1 MVNIGNM
8 EILQIIN
15 SVAREKN
22 LPKEVLLSA
31 MEQAVQVAGRRKY
44 GNEHNT
50 KAKIDKKNG
59 NISLFRVLDVVDDVE
74 NYFTQISLNDALEK
88 KIDAKIGD
96 EIYELLPPIDLG
108 RVAAGAAKQVI
119 IQRISEAE
127 REKQYE
133 DFKDKK
139 GEILNG
145 TVKRIEFNSIII
157 DLGGRAEAVIK
168 KEQLI
173 RGESFKVNDRI
184 KAYVQDVRLSSK
196 GPQIFLSRTDD
207 RMLIKLFELEIPEIY
222 DNVIELRAIARDPG
236 SKAKVAVFA
245 SDSSVDPIGSCVGIR
260 GNRVR
265 AISNELNGEK
275 IDVILWS
282 KNIAQFIMNA
292 LAPAGITKIVIYEDK
307 HTVDVVVSQDN
318 LSLAIGRRGQNVRLA
333 SKLTAWNINIMTEDQ
348 ESKRRN
354 DEFSSATRLF
364 IEALDVEEVIAQL
377 LSAQGF
383 TSLEQL
389 ASSKIE
395 TLINIEGF
403 EEELATEIRERAIN
417 YINARNEEIIIKLES
432 LGVEQELIDVLNLQP
447 EFILKLSEYGIKT
460 IEDLGELTVNEFKS
474 LVPNSNMMDD
484 DIALLIR
491 TARTPAGSP
500 MSTN

>member
-1 MVNIGNM
+1 MINIGNI
-8 EILQIIN
+8 EILQIID

-22 LPKEVLLSA
+22 LPKEALLSA
-31 MEQAVQVAGRRKY
+31 MEQAVQIAGRRKY
-44 GNEHNT
+44 GNEHNI
-50 KAKIDKKNG
+50 KAEIDRKNG
-59 NISLFRVLDVVDDVE
+59 NINLFRILDVVDDVE
-74 NYFTQISLNDALEK
+74 NYFTQISLKDAVEK
-88 KIDAKIGD
+88 KVDAKIGD
-96 EIYELLPPIDLG
+96 EIYEFLPPIDLG
-108 RVAAGAAKQVI
+108 RVAAQAAKQII
-119 IQRISEAE
+119 IQRVGEVE

-145 TVKRIEFNSIII
+145 TVKRVEFNNIIV
-157 DLGGRAEAVIK
+157 DLGGRAEAMIK

-207 RMLIKLFELEIPEIY
+207 QMLIKLFELEIPEIY
-222 DNVIELRAIARDPG
+222 DNIIELRAIARDPG

-260 GNRVR
+260 GNRIK
-265 AISNELNGEK
+265 AITNELNGEK

-292 LAPAGITKIVIYEDK
+292 LAPAEIAKIVIDEDK
-307 HTVDVVVSQDN
+307 NIVDVVVSQDN

-333 SKLTAWNINIMTEDQ
+333 SKLTGWNINVMTEDQ

-354 DEFSSATRLF
+354 DEFCSATELF
-364 IEALDVEEVIAQL
+364 METLDVEEVIAQL
-377 LSAQGF
+377 LSAQSF

-395 TLINIEGF
+395 TLMNIEGF

-417 YINARNEEIIIKLES
+417 YVNAKNEKIIIKLEA
-432 LGVEQELIDVLNLQP
+432 LGVEQELIDVLDLQP
-447 EFILKLSEYGIKT
+447 EFILKLAEYGVKT

-474 LVPNSNMMDD
+474 LAPNSNMVDD
-484 DIALLIR
+484 DIELLIR
-491 TARTPAGSP
+491 TARTREDE
-500 MSTN
+500 

>member
-1 MVNIGNM
+1 MVNIGNI
-8 EILQIIN
+8 EILQIID
-15 SVAREKN
+15 SVAREKS
-22 LPKEVLLSA
+22 LPKEALLSA
-31 MEQAVQVAGRRKY
+31 MEQAVQIAGRRKY
-44 GNEHNT
+44 GNEHNI
-50 KAKIDKKNG
+50 KAEIDRKNG
-59 NISLFRVLDVVDDVE
+59 NISLFRILDVVDDVE
-74 NYFTQISLNDALEK
+74 NYFTQISLKDAVEK
-88 KIDAKIGD
+88 KADAKIGD
-96 EIYELLPPIDLG
+96 EIYEFLPPIDLG
-108 RVAAGAAKQVI
+108 RVAAQAAKQII
-119 IQRISEAE
+119 IQRVGEAE

-145 TVKRIEFNSIII
+145 TVKRVEFNNIIV
-157 DLGGRAEAVIK
+157 DLGGRAEAMIK

-207 RMLIKLFELEIPEIY
+207 QMLVKLFELEIPEIY
-222 DNVIELRAIARDPG
+222 DNIIELRAIARDPG

-260 GNRVR
+260 GNRIK
-265 AISNELNGEK
+265 AITNELNGEK

-292 LAPAGITKIVIYEDK
+292 LAPAEIAKIVIDEDK
-307 HTVDVVVSQDN
+307 NIVDVVVSQDN

-333 SKLTAWNINIMTEDQ
+333 SKLTGWNINIMTEDQ

-354 DEFSSATRLF
+354 DEFCSATELF
-364 IEALDVEEVIAQL
+364 METLDVEEVIAQL

-395 TLINIEGF
+395 TLMNIEGF

-417 YINARNEEIIIKLES
+417 YVNAKNEKIIIKLEA
-432 LGVEQELIDVLNLQP
+432 LGVEQELIDVLDLQP
-447 EFILKLSEYGIKT
+447 EFILKLAEYGVKT

-474 LVPNSNMMDD
+474 LVPNSNMVDD
-484 DIALLIR
+484 DIELLIR
-491 TARTPAGSP
+491 TARTREDE
-500 MSTN
+500 

>member
-1 MVNIGNM
+1 MINIGNI
-8 EILQIIN
+8 EILQIID

-22 LPKEVLLSA
+22 LPKEALLSA
-31 MEQAVQVAGRRKY
+31 MEQAVQIAGRRKY
-44 GNEHNT
+44 GNEHNI
-50 KAKIDKKNG
+50 KAEIDRKNG
-59 NISLFRVLDVVDDVE
+59 NINLFRILDVVDDVE
-74 NYFTQISLNDALEK
+74 NYFTQISLKDAVEK
-88 KIDAKIGD
+88 KVDAKIGD
-96 EIYELLPPIDLG
+96 EIYEFLPPIDLG
-108 RVAAGAAKQVI
+108 RVAAQAAKQII
-119 IQRISEAE
+119 IQRVGEVE

-145 TVKRIEFNSIII
+145 TVKRVEFNNIIV
-157 DLGGRAEAVIK
+157 DLGGRAEAMIK

-207 RMLIKLFELEIPEIY
+207 QMLIKLFELEIPEIY
-222 DNVIELRAIARDPG
+222 DNIIELRAIARDPG

-260 GNRVR
+260 GNRIK
-265 AISNELNGEK
+265 AITNELNGEK

-292 LAPAGITKIVIYEDK
+292 LAPAEIAKIVIDEDK
-307 HTVDVVVSQDN
+307 NIVDVVVSQDN

-333 SKLTAWNINIMTEDQ
+333 SKLTGWNINVMTEDQ

-354 DEFSSATRLF
+354 DEFCSATELF
-364 IEALDVEEVIAQL
+364 METLDVEEVIAQL
-377 LSAQGF
+377 LSAQSF

-395 TLINIEGF
+395 TLMNIEGF

-417 YINARNEEIIIKLES
+417 YVNAKNEKIIIKLEA
-432 LGVEQELIDVLNLQP
+432 LGVEQELIDVLDLQP
-447 EFILKLSEYGIKT
+447 EFILKLAEYGVKT

-474 LVPNSNMMDD
+474 LAPNSNMVDD
-484 DIALLIR
+484 DIELLIR
-491 TARTPAGSP
+491 TALTREDE
-500 MSTN
+500 

>member
-1 MVNIGNM
+1 MINIGNI
-8 EILQIIN
+8 EILQIID

-22 LPKEVLLSA
+22 LPKEALLSA
-31 MEQAVQVAGRRKY
+31 MEQAIQIVGRRKY
-44 GNEHNT
+44 GNEHNI
-50 KAKIDKKNG
+50 KAEIDRKNG
-59 NISLFRVLDVVDDVE
+59 NINLFRILDVVDDVE
-74 NYFTQISLNDALEK
+74 NYFTQISLKDAVEK
-88 KIDAKIGD
+88 KADAKIGD
-96 EIYELLPPIDLG
+96 ELYEFLPPIDLG
-108 RVAAGAAKQVI
+108 RVAAKAAKQII
-119 IQRISEAE
+119 IQRVGEVE

-145 TVKRIEFNSIII
+145 TVKRVEFNNIIV
-157 DLGGRAEAVIK
+157 DLGGRAEAMIK

-207 RMLIKLFELEIPEIY
+207 QMLIKLFELEIPEIY
-222 DNVIELRAIARDPG
+222 DNIIELQAIARDPG

-260 GNRVR
+260 GNRIK
-265 AISNELNGEK
+265 AITNELNGEK

-292 LAPAGITKIVIYEDK
+292 LAPAEIAKIVIDEDK
-307 HTVDVVVSQDN
+307 NIVDVVVSQDN

-333 SKLTAWNINIMTEDQ
+333 SKLTGWNINVMTEDQ

-354 DEFSSATRLF
+354 DEFCSATELF
-364 IEALDVEEVIAQL
+364 METLDVEEVIAQL
-377 LSAQGF
+377 LYAQSF

-395 TLINIEGF
+395 TLMNIEGF

-417 YINARNEEIIIKLES
+417 YVNAKNEKIIIKLEA
-432 LGVEQELIDVLNLQP
+432 LGVEQELIDVLDLQP
-447 EFILKLSEYGIKT
+447 EFILKLAEYGVKT
-460 IEDLGELTVNEFKS
+460 IEDLGELKVNEFKS
-474 LVPNSNMMDD
+474 LAPNSNMVDD
-484 DIALLIR
+484 DIELLIH
-491 TARTPAGSP
+491 TARTREDE
-500 MSTN
+500 

>member
-1 MVNIGNM
+1 MINIGNI
-8 EILQIIN
+8 EILQIID

-22 LPKEVLLSA
+22 LPKEALLSA
-31 MEQAVQVAGRRKY
+31 MEQAVQIAGRRKY
-44 GNEHNT
+44 GNEHNI
-50 KAKIDKKNG
+50 KAEIDRKNG
-59 NISLFRVLDVVDDVE
+59 NINLFRILDVVDDVE
-74 NYFTQISLNDALEK
+74 NYFTQISLKDAVEK
-88 KIDAKIGD
+88 KVDAKIGD
-96 EIYELLPPIDLG
+96 EIYEFLPPIDLG
-108 RVAAGAAKQVI
+108 RVAAQAAKQII
-119 IQRISEAE
+119 IQRVGEVE

-139 GEILNG
+139 GEILTG
-145 TVKRIEFNSIII
+145 TVKRVEFNNIIV
-157 DLGGRAEAVIK
+157 DLGGRAEAMIK

-207 RMLIKLFELEIPEIY
+207 QMLIKLFELEIPEIY
-222 DNVIELRAIARDPG
+222 DNIIELRAIARDPG

-260 GNRVR
+260 GNRIK
-265 AISNELNGEK
+265 AITNELNGEK

-292 LAPAGITKIVIYEDK
+292 LAPAEIAKIVIDEDK
-307 HTVDVVVSQDN
+307 NIVDVVVSQDN

-333 SKLTAWNINIMTEDQ
+333 SKLTGWNINVMTEEQ

-354 DEFSSATRLF
+354 DEFCSATELF
-364 IEALDVEEVIAQL
+364 METLDVEEVIAQL
-377 LSAQGF
+377 LSAQSF

-395 TLINIEGF
+395 TLMNIEGF
-403 EEELATEIRERAIN
+403 EEELAIEIRERAIN
-417 YINARNEEIIIKLES
+417 YVNAKNEKIIIKLEA
-432 LGVEQELIDVLNLQP
+432 LGVEQELIDVLDLQP
-447 EFILKLSEYGIKT
+447 EFILKLAEYGVKT
-460 IEDLGELTVNEFKS
+460 IEDLGELKVNEFKS
-474 LVPNSNMMDD
+474 LAPNSNMVDD
-484 DIALLIR
+484 DIELLIR
-491 TARTPAGSP
+491 TARTREDE
-500 MSTN
+500 

>member
-1 MVNIGNM
+1 MINIGNI
-8 EILQIIN
+8 EILQIID

-22 LPKEVLLSA
+22 LPKEALLSA
-31 MEQAVQVAGRRKY
+31 MEQAVQIAGRRKY
-44 GNEHNT
+44 GNEHNI
-50 KAKIDKKNG
+50 KAEIDRKNG
-59 NISLFRVLDVVDDVE
+59 NINLFRILDVVDDVE
-74 NYFTQISLNDALEK
+74 NYFTQISLKDAVEK
-88 KIDAKIGD
+88 KDDAKIGD
-96 EIYELLPPIDLG
+96 EIYEFLPPIHLG
-108 RVAAGAAKQVI
+108 RVAAQAAKQII
-119 IQRISEAE
+119 IQRVGEVE

-145 TVKRIEFNSIII
+145 TVKRVEFNNIIV
-157 DLGGRAEAVIK
+157 DLGGHAEAMIK

-184 KAYVQDVRLSSK
+184 KSYVQDVRLSSK

-207 RMLIKLFELEIPEIY
+207 QMLIKLFELEIPEIY
-222 DNVIELRAIARDPG
+222 DNIIELRAIARDPG

-260 GNRVR
+260 GNRIK
-265 AISNELNGEK
+265 AITNELNGEK

-292 LAPAGITKIVIYEDK
+292 LAPAEIAKIVIDEDK
-307 HTVDVVVSQDN
+307 NIVDVVVSQDN

-333 SKLTAWNINIMTEDQ
+333 SKLTGWNINVMTEDQ

-354 DEFSSATRLF
+354 DEFCSATELF
-364 IEALDVEEVIAQL
+364 METLDVEEVIAQL
-377 LSAQGF
+377 LSAQSF

-395 TLINIEGF
+395 TLMNIEGF

-417 YINARNEEIIIKLES
+417 YVNAKNEKIIIKLEA
-432 LGVEQELIDVLNLQP
+432 LGVEQELIDVLDLQP
-447 EFILKLSEYGIKT
+447 EFILKLAEYGVKT

-474 LVPNSNMMDD
+474 LAPNSNMVDD
-484 DIALLIR
+484 DIELLIR
-491 TARTPAGSP
+491 TARTREDE
-500 MSTN
+500 

>member
-1 MVNIGNM
+1 MINIGNI
-8 EILQIIN
+8 EILQIID

-22 LPKEVLLSA
+22 LPKEALLSA
-31 MEQAVQVAGRRKY
+31 MEQAVQIAGRRKY
-44 GNEHNT
+44 GNEHNI
-50 KAKIDKKNG
+50 KAEIDRKNG
-59 NISLFRVLDVVDDVE
+59 NINLFRILDVVDDVE
-74 NYFTQISLNDALEK
+74 NYFTQISLKDAVEK
-88 KIDAKIGD
+88 KADAKIGD
-96 EIYELLPPIDLG
+96 ELYEFLPPIDLG
-108 RVAAGAAKQVI
+108 RVAAQAAKQII
-119 IQRISEAE
+119 IQRVGEVE

-145 TVKRIEFNSIII
+145 TVKRVEFNNIIV
-157 DLGGRAEAVIK
+157 DLGGRAEAMIK

-207 RMLIKLFELEIPEIY
+207 QMLIKLFELEIPEIY
-222 DNVIELRAIARDPG
+222 DNIIELRAIARDPG

-260 GNRVR
+260 GNRIK
-265 AISNELNGEK
+265 AITNEINGEK

-292 LAPAGITKIVIYEDK
+292 LAPAEIAKIVIDEDK
-307 HTVDVVVSQDN
+307 NIVDVVVSQDN
-318 LSLAIGRRGQNVRLA
+318 LSFAIGRRGQNVRLA
-333 SKLTAWNINIMTEDQ
+333 SKLTGWNINVMTEDQ

-354 DEFSSATRLF
+354 DEFCSATELF
-364 IEALDVEEVIAQL
+364 METLDVEEVIAQL
-377 LSAQGF
+377 LSAQSF

-395 TLINIEGF
+395 TLMNIEGF

-417 YINARNEEIIIKLES
+417 YVNAKNEKIIIKLEA
-432 LGVEQELIDVLNLQP
+432 LGVEQELIDVLDLQP
-447 EFILKLSEYGIKT
+447 EFILKLAEYGVKT

-474 LVPNSNMMDD
+474 LAPNSNMVDD
-484 DIALLIR
+484 DIELLIH
-491 TARTPAGSP
+491 TARTREDE
-500 MSTN
+500 

>member
-1 MVNIGNM
+1 MVNIGNI
-8 EILQIIN
+8 EILQIID
-15 SVAREKN
+15 SVAREKS
-22 LPKEVLLSA
+22 LPKEALLSA
-31 MEQAVQVAGRRKY
+31 MEQAVQIAGRRKY
-44 GNEHNT
+44 GNEHNI
-50 KAKIDKKNG
+50 KAEIDRKNG
-59 NISLFRVLDVVDDVE
+59 NISLFRILDVVDDVE
-74 NYFTQISLNDALEK
+74 NYFTQISLKDAVEK
-88 KIDAKIGD
+88 KADAKIGD
-96 EIYELLPPIDLG
+96 EIYEFLPPIDLG
-108 RVAAGAAKQVI
+108 RVAAQAAKQII
-119 IQRISEAE
+119 IQRVGEEE

-145 TVKRIEFNSIII
+145 TVKRVEFNNIIV
-157 DLGGRAEAVIK
+157 DLGGRAEAMIK

-207 RMLIKLFELEIPEIY
+207 QMLIKLFELEIPEIY
-222 DNVIELRAIARDPG
+222 DNIIELRAVARDPG

-245 SDSSVDPIGSCVGIR
+245 SDSNFDPIGPCVGPR
-260 GNRVR
+260 GNRIK

-292 LAPAGITKIVIYEDK
+292 LAPAAIAKIVIDEDK
-307 HTVDVVVSQDN
+307 NIVDVVVSQDN

-333 SKLTAWNINIMTEDQ
+333 SKLTGWNINIMTEDQ

-354 DEFSSATRLF
+354 DEFCSATELF
-364 IEALDVEEVIAQL
+364 METLDVEEVIAQL

-395 TLINIEGF
+395 TLMNIEGF

-417 YINARNEEIIIKLES
+417 YVNAKNEKIIIKLEA
-432 LGVEQELIDVLNLQP
+432 LGVEQELIDVLDLQP
-447 EFILKLSEYGIKT
+447 EFILKLAEYGVKT

-474 LVPNSNMMDD
+474 LVPNSNMVDD
-484 DIALLIR
+484 DIELLIR
-491 TARTPAGSP
+491 TARTREDE
-500 MSTN
+500 

>member
-1 MVNIGNM
+1 MVNIGNI
-8 EILQIIN
+8 EILQIID
-15 SVAREKN
+15 SVAREKS
-22 LPKEVLLSA
+22 LPKEALLSA
-31 MEQAVQVAGRRKY
+31 MEQAVQIAGRRKY
-44 GNEHNT
+44 GNEHNI
-50 KAKIDKKNG
+50 KAEIDRKNG
-59 NISLFRVLDVVDDVE
+59 NISLFRILDVVDDVE
-74 NYFTQISLNDALEK
+74 NYFTQISLKDAVEK
-88 KIDAKIGD
+88 KADAKIGD
-96 EIYELLPPIDLG
+96 EIYEFLPPIDLG
-108 RVAAGAAKQVI
+108 RVAAQAAKQII
-119 IQRISEAE
+119 IQRVGEAE

-145 TVKRIEFNSIII
+145 TVKRVEFNNIIV
-157 DLGGRAEAVIK
+157 DLGGRAEAMIK

-207 RMLIKLFELEIPEIY
+207 QMLVKLFELEIPEIY
-222 DNVIELRAIARDPG
+222 DNIIELRAIARDPG

-260 GNRVR
+260 GNRIK
-265 AISNELNGEK
+265 AITNELNGEK

-292 LAPAGITKIVIYEDK
+292 LAPAEIAKIVIDEDNNI
-307 HTVDVVVSQDN
+307 VDVVVSQDN

-333 SKLTAWNINIMTEDQ
+333 SKLTGWNINIMTEDQ

-354 DEFSSATRLF
+354 DEFCSATELF
-364 IEALDVEEVIAQL
+364 MGTLDVEEVIAQL

-395 TLINIEGF
+395 TLMNIEGF

-417 YINARNEEIIIKLES
+417 YVNAKNEKIIIKLEA
-432 LGVEQELIDVLNLQP
+432 LGVEQELIDVLDLQP
-447 EFILKLSEYGIKT
+447 EFILKLAEYGVKT

-474 LVPNSNMMDD
+474 LVPNSNMVDD
-484 DIALLIR
+484 DIELLIR
-491 TARTPAGSP
+491 TARTREDE
-500 MSTN
+500 

>member
-1 MVNIGNM
+1 MINIGNI
-8 EILQIIN
+8 EILQIID

-22 LPKEVLLSA
+22 LPKEALLSA
-31 MEQAVQVAGRRKY
+31 MEQAVQIAGRRKY
-44 GNEHNT
+44 GNEHNI
-50 KAKIDKKNG
+50 KAEIDRKNG
-59 NISLFRVLDVVDDVE
+59 NINLFRILDVVDDVE
-74 NYFTQISLNDALEK
+74 NYFTQISLKDAVEK
-88 KIDAKIGD
+88 KADAKIGD
-96 EIYELLPPIDLG
+96 ELYEFLPPIDLG
-108 RVAAGAAKQVI
+108 RVAAQAAKQII
-119 IQRISEAE
+119 IQRVGEVE

-145 TVKRIEFNSIII
+145 TVKRVEFNNIIV
-157 DLGGRAEAVIK
+157 DLGGRAEAMIK

-207 RMLIKLFELEIPEIY
+207 QMLIKLFELEIPEIY
-222 DNVIELRAIARDPG
+222 DNIIELRAIARDPG

-260 GNRVR
+260 GNRIK
-265 AISNELNGEK
+265 AITNELNGEK

-292 LAPAGITKIVIYEDK
+292 LAPAEIAKIVIDEDK
-307 HTVDVVVSQDN
+307 NIVDVVVSQDN

-333 SKLTAWNINIMTEDQ
+333 SKLTGWNINVMTEDQ

-354 DEFSSATRLF
+354 DEFCSATELF
-364 IEALDVEEVIAQL
+364 METLDVEEVIAQL
-377 LSAQGF
+377 LSAQSF

-395 TLINIEGF
+395 TLMNIEGF

-417 YINARNEEIIIKLES
+417 YVNAKNEKIIIKLEA
-432 LGVEQELIDVLNLQP
+432 LGVEQELIDVLDLQP
-447 EFILKLSEYGIKT
+447 EFILKLAEYGVKT

-474 LVPNSNMMDD
+474 LAPNSNMVDD
-484 DIALLIR
+484 DIELLIH
-491 TARTPAGSP
+491 TARTREDE
-500 MSTN
+500 

>member
-1 MVNIGNM
+1 MINIGNI
-8 EILQIIN
+8 EILQIID

-22 LPKEVLLSA
+22 LPKETLLSA
-31 MEQAVQVAGRRKY
+31 MEQAVQIAGRRKY
-44 GNEHNT
+44 GNEHNI
-50 KAKIDKKNG
+50 KAEIDRKNG
-59 NISLFRVLDVVDDVE
+59 NINLFRILDVVDDVE
-74 NYFTQISLNDALEK
+74 NYFTQISLKDAVEK
-88 KIDAKIGD
+88 KVDAKIGD
-96 EIYELLPPIDLG
+96 EIYEFLPPIDLG
-108 RVAAGAAKQVI
+108 RVAAQAAKQII
-119 IQRISEAE
+119 IQRVGEVE

-145 TVKRIEFNSIII
+145 TVKRVEFNNIIV
-157 DLGGRAEAVIK
+157 DLGGRAEAMIK

-207 RMLIKLFELEIPEIY
+207 QMLIKLFELEIPEIY
-222 DNVIELRAIARDPG
+222 DNIIELRAIARDPG

-260 GNRVR
+260 GNRIK
-265 AISNELNGEK
+265 AITNELNGEK

-292 LAPAGITKIVIYEDK
+292 LAPAEIAKIVIDEDK
-307 HTVDVVVSQDN
+307 NIVDIVVSQDN

-333 SKLTAWNINIMTEDQ
+333 SKLTGWNINVMTEDQ

-354 DEFSSATRLF
+354 DEFCSATELF
-364 IEALDVEEVIAQL
+364 METLDVEEVIAQL
-377 LSAQGF
+377 LSAQSF

-395 TLINIEGF
+395 TLMNIEGF

-417 YINARNEEIIIKLES
+417 YVNAKNEKIIIKLEA
-432 LGVEQELIDVLNLQP
+432 LGVEQELIDVLDLQP
-447 EFILKLSEYGIKT
+447 EFILKLAEYGVKT

-474 LVPNSNMMDD
+474 LAPNSNMVDD
-484 DIALLIR
+484 DIELLIR
-491 TARTPAGSP
+491 TARTREDE
-500 MSTN
+500 

>member
-1 MVNIGNM
+1 MINIGNI
-8 EILQIIN
+8 EILQIID

-22 LPKEVLLSA
+22 LPKEALLSA
-31 MEQAVQVAGRRKY
+31 MEQAVQIAGRRKY
-44 GNEHNT
+44 GNEHNI
-50 KAKIDKKNG
+50 KAEIDRKNG
-59 NISLFRVLDVVDDVE
+59 NINLFRILDVVDDVE
-74 NYFTQISLNDALEK
+74 NYFTQISLKDAVEK
-88 KIDAKIGD
+88 KADAKIGD
-96 EIYELLPPIDLG
+96 ELYEFLPPIDLG
-108 RVAAGAAKQVI
+108 RVAAQAAKQII
-119 IQRISEAE
+119 IQRVGEAE

-145 TVKRIEFNSIII
+145 TVKRVEFNNIIV
-157 DLGGRAEAVIK
+157 DLGGRAEAMIK

-196 GPQIFLSRTDD
+196 GPQIFLSRTDNQ
-207 RMLIKLFELEIPEIY
+207 MLIKLFELEIPEIY
-222 DNVIELRAIARDPG
+222 DNIIELRAIARDPG

-260 GNRVR
+260 GNRIK
-265 AISNELNGEK
+265 AITNELNGEK

-292 LAPAGITKIVIYEDK
+292 LAPAEIAKIVIDEDK
-307 HTVDVVVSQDN
+307 NIVDVVVSQDN

-333 SKLTAWNINIMTEDQ
+333 SKLIGWNINVMTEDQ

-354 DEFSSATRLF
+354 DEFCSATELF
-364 IEALDVEEVIAQL
+364 METLDVEEVIAQL

-395 TLINIEGF
+395 TLMNIEGF

-417 YINARNEEIIIKLES
+417 YVNAKNEKIIIKLEA
-432 LGVEQELIDVLNLQP
+432 LGVEQELIDVLDLQP
-447 EFILKLSEYGIKT
+447 EFILKLAEYGVKT

-474 LVPNSNMMDD
+474 LVPNSNMVDD
-484 DIALLIR
+484 DIELLIR
-491 TARTPAGSP
+491 TARTREDE
-500 MSTN
+500 

>member
-1 MVNIGNM
+1 MVNIGNI
-8 EILQIIN
+8 EILQIID
-15 SVAREKN
+15 SVAREKS
-22 LPKEVLLSA
+22 LPKEALLSA
-31 MEQAVQVAGRRKY
+31 MEQAVQIAGRRKY
-44 GNEHNT
+44 GNEHNI
-50 KAKIDKKNG
+50 KAEIDRKNG
-59 NISLFRVLDVVDDVE
+59 NISLFRILDVVDDVE
-74 NYFTQISLNDALEK
+74 NYFTQISLKDAVEK
-88 KIDAKIGD
+88 KADAKIGD
-96 EIYELLPPIDLG
+96 EIYEFLPPIDLG
-108 RVAAGAAKQVI
+108 RVAAQAAKQII
-119 IQRISEAE
+119 IQRVGEAE

-145 TVKRIEFNSIII
+145 TVKRVEFNNIIV
-157 DLGGRAEAVIK
+157 DLGGRAEAMIK

-184 KAYVQDVRLSSK
+184 KAYVRDVRLSSK

-207 RMLIKLFELEIPEIY
+207 QMLVKLFELEIPEIY
-222 DNVIELRAIARDPG
+222 DNIIELRAIARDPG

-260 GNRVR
+260 GNRIK
-265 AISNELNGEK
+265 AITNELNGEK

-292 LAPAGITKIVIYEDK
+292 LAPAEIAKIVIDEDK
-307 HTVDVVVSQDN
+307 NIVDVVVSQDN

-333 SKLTAWNINIMTEDQ
+333 SKLTGWNINIMTEDQ

-354 DEFSSATRLF
+354 DEFCSATELF
-364 IEALDVEEVIAQL
+364 METLDVEEVIAQL

-395 TLINIEGF
+395 TLMNIEGF

-417 YINARNEEIIIKLES
+417 YVNAKNEKIIIKLEA
-432 LGVEQELIDVLNLQP
+432 LGVEQELIDVLDLQP
-447 EFILKLSEYGIKT
+447 EFILKLAEYGVKT

-474 LVPNSNMMDD
+474 LVPNSNMVDD
-484 DIALLIR
+484 DIELLIR
-491 TARTPAGSP
+491 TARTREDE
-500 MSTN
+500 

>member
-1 MVNIGNM
+1 MINIGNI
-8 EILQIIN
+8 EILQIID

-22 LPKEVLLSA
+22 LPKEALLSA
-31 MEQAVQVAGRRKY
+31 MEQAVQIAGRRKY
-44 GNEHNT
+44 GNEHNI
-50 KAKIDKKNG
+50 KAEIDRKNG
-59 NISLFRVLDVVDDVE
+59 NINLFRILDVVDDVE
-74 NYFTQISLNDALEK
+74 NYFTQISLKDAVEK
-88 KIDAKIGD
+88 KVDAKIGD
-96 EIYELLPPIDLG
+96 EIYEFLPPIDLG
-108 RVAAGAAKQVI
+108 RVAAQAAKQII
-119 IQRISEAE
+119 IQRVGEAE

-145 TVKRIEFNSIII
+145 TVKRVEFNNIIV
-157 DLGGRAEAVIK
+157 DLGGRAEAMIK

-196 GPQIFLSRTDD
+196 GSQIFLSRTDD
-207 RMLIKLFELEIPEIY
+207 QMLIKLFELEIPEIY
-222 DNVIELRAIARDPG
+222 DNIIELRAIARDPG

-260 GNRVR
+260 GNRIK
-265 AISNELNGEK
+265 AITNELNGEK

-292 LAPAGITKIVIYEDK
+292 LAPAEIAKIVIDEDK
-307 HTVDVVVSQDN
+307 NIVDVVVSQDN

-333 SKLTAWNINIMTEDQ
+333 SKLTGWNINVMTEDQ

-354 DEFSSATRLF
+354 DEFCSATELF
-364 IEALDVEEVIAQL
+364 METLDVEEVIAQL

-395 TLINIEGF
+395 TLMNIEGF

-417 YINARNEEIIIKLES
+417 YVNAKNEKIIIKLEA
-432 LGVEQELIDVLNLQP
+432 LGVEQELIDVLDLQP
-447 EFILKLSEYGIKT
+447 EFILKLAEYGVKT

-474 LVPNSNMMDD
+474 LVPNSNMVDD
-484 DIALLIR
+484 DIELLIS
-491 TARTPAGSP
+491 TARTREDE
-500 MSTN
+500 

>member
-1 MVNIGNM
+1 MINIGNI
-8 EILQIIN
+8 EILQIID

-22 LPKEVLLSA
+22 LPKETLLSA
-31 MEQAVQVAGRRKY
+31 MEQAVQIAGRRKY
-44 GNEHNT
+44 GNEHNI
-50 KAKIDKKNG
+50 KAEIDRKNG
-59 NISLFRVLDVVDDVE
+59 NINLFRILDVVDDVE
-74 NYFTQISLNDALEK
+74 NYFTQISLKDAVEK
-88 KIDAKIGD
+88 KVDAKIGD
-96 EIYELLPPIDLG
+96 EIYEFLPPIDLG
-108 RVAAGAAKQVI
+108 RVAAQAAKQII
-119 IQRISEAE
+119 IQRVGEVE

-145 TVKRIEFNSIII
+145 TVKRVEFNNIIV
-157 DLGGRAEAVIK
+157 DLGGRAEAMIK

-207 RMLIKLFELEIPEIY
+207 QMLIKLFELEIPEIY
-222 DNVIELRAIARDPG
+222 DNIIELRAIARDPG

-260 GNRVR
+260 GNRIK
-265 AISNELNGEK
+265 AITNELNGEK

-292 LAPAGITKIVIYEDK
+292 LAPAEIAKIVIDEDK
-307 HTVDVVVSQDN
+307 NIVDVVVSQDN

-333 SKLTAWNINIMTEDQ
+333 SKLTGWNINVMTEDQ

-354 DEFSSATRLF
+354 DEFCSATELF
-364 IEALDVEEVIAQL
+364 METLDVEEVIAQL
-377 LSAQGF
+377 LSAQSF

-395 TLINIEGF
+395 TLMNIEGF

-417 YINARNEEIIIKLES
+417 YVNAKNEKIIIKLEA
-432 LGVEQELIDVLNLQP
+432 LGVEQELIDVLDLQP
-447 EFILKLSEYGIKT
+447 EFILKLAEYGVKT

-474 LVPNSNMMDD
+474 LAPNSNMVDD
-484 DIALLIR
+484 DIELLIR
-491 TARTPAGSP
+491 TARTREDE
-500 MSTN
+500 

>member
-1 MVNIGNM
+1 MINIGNI
-8 EILQIIN
+8 EILQIID

-22 LPKEVLLSA
+22 LPKEALLSA
-31 MEQAVQVAGRRKY
+31 MEQAVQIAGRRKY
-44 GNEHNT
+44 GNEHNI
-50 KAKIDKKNG
+50 KAEIDRKNG
-59 NISLFRVLDVVDDVE
+59 NINLFRILDVVDDVE
-74 NYFTQISLNDALEK
+74 NYFTQISLKDAVEK
-88 KIDAKIGD
+88 KADAKIGD
-96 EIYELLPPIDLG
+96 ELYEFLPPIDLG
-108 RVAAGAAKQVI
+108 RVAAQAAKQII
-119 IQRISEAE
+119 IQGVGEVE

-145 TVKRIEFNSIII
+145 TVKRVEFNNIIV
-157 DLGGRAEAVIK
+157 DLGGRAEAMIK

-207 RMLIKLFELEIPEIY
+207 QMLIKLFELEIPEIY
-222 DNVIELRAIARDPG
+222 DNIIELRAIARDPG

-260 GNRVR
+260 GNRIK
-265 AISNELNGEK
+265 AITNEINGEK

-292 LAPAGITKIVIYEDK
+292 LAPAEIAKIVIDEDK
-307 HTVDVVVSQDN
+307 NIVDVVVSQDN
-318 LSLAIGRRGQNVRLA
+318 LSFAIGRRGQNVRLA
-333 SKLTAWNINIMTEDQ
+333 SKLTGWNINVMTEDQ

-354 DEFSSATRLF
+354 DEFCSATELF
-364 IEALDVEEVIAQL
+364 METLDVEEVIAQL
-377 LSAQGF
+377 LSAQSF

-395 TLINIEGF
+395 TLMNIEGF

-417 YINARNEEIIIKLES
+417 YVNAKNEKIIIKLEA
-432 LGVEQELIDVLNLQP
+432 LGVEQELIDVLDLQP
-447 EFILKLSEYGIKT
+447 EFILKLAEYGVKT

-474 LVPNSNMMDD
+474 LAPNSNMVDD
-484 DIALLIR
+484 DIELLIH
-491 TARTPAGSP
+491 TARTREDE
-500 MSTN
+500 

>member
-1 MVNIGNM
+1 
-8 EILQIIN
+8 
-15 SVAREKN
+15 
-22 LPKEVLLSA
+22 
-31 MEQAVQVAGRRKY
+31 
-44 GNEHNT
+44 
-50 KAKIDKKNG
+50 
-59 NISLFRVLDVVDDVE
+59 
-74 NYFTQISLNDALEK
+74 
-88 KIDAKIGD
+88 
-96 EIYELLPPIDLG
+96 LPPIDLG
-108 RVAAGAAKQVI
+108 RVAAQAAKQII
-119 IQRISEAE
+119 IQRVGEAE

-145 TVKRIEFNSIII
+145 TVKRVEFNNIIV
-157 DLGGRAEAVIK
+157 DLGGRAEAMIK

-196 GPQIFLSRTDD
+196 GPQIFLSRTDNQ
-207 RMLIKLFELEIPEIY
+207 MLIKLFELEIPEIY
-222 DNVIELRAIARDPG
+222 DNIIELRAIARDPG

-260 GNRVR
+260 GNRIK
-265 AISNELNGEK
+265 AITNELNGEK

-292 LAPAGITKIVIYEDK
+292 LAPAEIAKIVIDEDK
-307 HTVDVVVSQDN
+307 NIVDVVVSQDN
-318 LSLAIGRRGQNVRLA
+318 LSLTIGRRGQNVRLA
-333 SKLTAWNINIMTEDQ
+333 SKLTGWNINVMTEDQ

-354 DEFSSATRLF
+354 DEFCSATELF
-364 IEALDVEEVIAQL
+364 METLDVEEVIAQL

-395 TLINIEGF
+395 TLMNIEGF

-417 YINARNEEIIIKLES
+417 YVNAKNEKIIIKLEA
-432 LGVEQELIDVLNLQP
+432 LGVEQELIDVLDLQP
-447 EFILKLSEYGIKT
+447 EFILKLAEYGVKT

-474 LVPNSNMMDD
+474 LVPNSNMVDD
-484 DIALLIR
+484 DIELLIR
-491 TARTPAGSP
+491 TARTREDE
-500 MSTN
+500 

>member
-1 MVNIGNM
+1 MINIGNI
-8 EILQIIN
+8 EILQIID

-22 LPKEVLLSA
+22 LPKEALLSA
-31 MEQAVQVAGRRKY
+31 MEQAVQIAGRRKY
-44 GNEHNT
+44 GNEHNI
-50 KAKIDKKNG
+50 KAEIDRKNG
-59 NISLFRVLDVVDDVE
+59 NINLFRILDVVDDVE
-74 NYFTQISLNDALEK
+74 NYFTQISLKDAVEK
-88 KIDAKIGD
+88 KVDAKIGD
-96 EIYELLPPIDLG
+96 EIYEFLPPIDLG
-108 RVAAGAAKQVI
+108 RVAAQAAKQII
-119 IQRISEAE
+119 IQRVGEVE

-145 TVKRIEFNSIII
+145 TVKRVEFNNIIV
-157 DLGGRAEAVIK
+157 DLGGRAEAMIK

-207 RMLIKLFELEIPEIY
+207 QMLIKLFELEIPEIY
-222 DNVIELRAIARDPG
+222 DNIIELRAIARDPG

-260 GNRVR
+260 GNRIK
-265 AISNELNGEK
+265 AITNELNGEK

-292 LAPAGITKIVIYEDK
+292 LAPTEIAKIVIDEDK
-307 HTVDVVVSQDN
+307 NIVDVVVSQDN

-333 SKLTAWNINIMTEDQ
+333 SKLTGWNINVMTEDQ

-354 DEFSSATRLF
+354 DEFCSATELF
-364 IEALDVEEVIAQL
+364 METLDVEEVIAQL
-377 LSAQGF
+377 LSAQSF

-395 TLINIEGF
+395 TLMNIEGF

-417 YINARNEEIIIKLES
+417 YVNAKNEKIIIKLEA
-432 LGVEQELIDVLNLQP
+432 LGVEQELIDVLDLQP
-447 EFILKLSEYGIKT
+447 EFILKLAEYGVKT

-474 LVPNSNMMDD
+474 LAPNSNMVDD
-484 DIALLIR
+484 DIELLIR
-491 TARTPAGSP
+491 TALTREDE
-500 MSTN
+500 